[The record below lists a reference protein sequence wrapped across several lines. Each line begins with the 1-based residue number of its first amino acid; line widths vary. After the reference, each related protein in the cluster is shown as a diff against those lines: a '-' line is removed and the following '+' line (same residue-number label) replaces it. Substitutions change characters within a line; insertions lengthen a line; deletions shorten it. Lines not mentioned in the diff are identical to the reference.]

1 MEKLLKTKQVA
12 EIFGVDKRTV
22 LYTLI
27 SKGLKYL
34 KVGREYRFKQSDIEE
49 FIKNQ
54 TYQKE
59 QNIFIVHHMYG
70 SDSFFTSRL
79 WTELENMRESHRR

>member
-1 MEKLLKTKQVA
+1 MEKLLTTKQVA

-22 LYTLI
+22 LYSLI
-27 SKGLKYL
+27 SQGLKYV
-34 KVGREYRFKQSDIEE
+34 KIGREYRFKQSDIEE

-59 QNIFIVHHMYG
+59 QNIFIDTRTDYQKRMNKKLRVV
-70 SDSFFTSRL
+70 
-79 WTELENMRESHRR
+79 

>member
-1 MEKLLKTKQVA
+1 MEKLLTTKQTA
-12 EIFGVDKRTV
+12 EIFGVNKRTV

-27 SKGLKYL
+27 SQGLKYL

-59 QNIFIVHHMYG
+59 QNIFIDTRTDYQKRMNKKLRVV
-70 SDSFFTSRL
+70 
-79 WTELENMRESHRR
+79 